1 MLCRGLKIPRNG
13 IDFDDHFWITREHDA
28 DGTSGYVKAV
38 LEEYDEIR
46 C

>member
-1 MLCRGLKIPRNG
+1 MLYTYLEDVKFAANG
-13 IDFDDHFWITREHDA
+13 IDFDDHFGEHDA
-28 DGTSGYVKAV
+28 EGTSGYVKAV